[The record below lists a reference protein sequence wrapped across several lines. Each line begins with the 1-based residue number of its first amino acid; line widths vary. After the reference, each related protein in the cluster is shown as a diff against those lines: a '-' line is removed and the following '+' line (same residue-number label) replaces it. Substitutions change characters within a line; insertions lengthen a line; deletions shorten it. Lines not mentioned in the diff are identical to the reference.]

1 MIRSL
6 VILCTILSLSG
17 CAGLFIAGAAT
28 TANIVTDTRTT
39 KQIWQDN
46 NIEFEVAAIG
56 NKEPFKGHVRVVAS
70 SYNGTVV
77 LMGQAPTQDLINQIE
92 QRARA
97 IDGVKT
103 IHNQI
108 KAKEPLSV
116 TQISNDSWITTK
128 VKSALLTD
136 SDLNGV
142 KVKVITEDGDV
153 FLFGYVTTQQ
163 GERATEISRNISGV
177 KQVIKGFQYGDAEP
191 VKVDLPSD
199 GVTTQTQTQTQT
211 QDDTDPDVETF
222 TISD

>member
-6 VILCTILSLSG
+6 VILCAALSMSG

-39 KQIWQDN
+39 KEIWQDN

-56 NKEPFKGHVRVVAS
+56 NKAPFKGKARVVAS

-77 LMGQAPTQDLINQIE
+77 LMGQAPTQDLINE
-92 QRARA
+92 FENKAREVK
-97 IDGVKT
+97 GVKN

-108 KAKEPLSV
+108 KQKEPLSV

-136 SDLNGV
+136 SELNGV
-142 KVKVITEDGDV
+142 KVKVITEDSDV
-153 FLFGYVTTQQ
+153 FLFGYVTPAQS
-163 GERATEISRNISGV
+163 ERATEIARNISGV
-177 KQVIKGFQYGDAEP
+177 KQVVKGFQYGDEKPLEVEEP
-191 VKVDLPSD
+191 EAANSETAVTEEITVKEID
-199 GVTTQTQTQTQT
+199 GQAN
-211 QDDTDPDVETF
+211 
-222 TISD
+222 

>member
-6 VILCTILSLSG
+6 VILFAALSMSG

-39 KQIWQDN
+39 KEIWQDN

-56 NKEPFKGHVRVVAS
+56 NKAPFKGKARVVAS

-77 LMGQAPTQDLINQIE
+77 LMGQAPTRELINE
-92 QRARA
+92 FERRARA
-97 IDGVKT
+97 VSGVKN

-108 KAKEPLSV
+108 KQKEPLSV

-136 SDLNGV
+136 SELNGI
-142 KVKVITEDGDV
+142 KVKVITEDSDV
-153 FLFGYVTTQQ
+153 FLLGYVTPQQ
-163 GERATEISRNISGV
+163 SDRATEIARNISGV
-177 KQVIKGFQYGDAEP
+177 KQVIKGFQYGDEKPLKVEEP
-191 VKVDLPSD
+191 E
-199 GVTTQTQTQTQT
+199 TTQPEATVTELGSQ
-211 QDDTDPDVETF
+211 VN
-222 TISD
+222 

>member
-6 VILCTILSLSG
+6 VILFAALSMSG

-39 KQIWQDN
+39 KEIWQDN

-56 NKEPFKGHVRVVAS
+56 NKAPFKGKARVVAS

-77 LMGQAPTQDLINQIE
+77 LMGQAPTRELINE
-92 QRARA
+92 FERRANA
-97 IDGVKT
+97 VSGVKN

-108 KAKEPLSV
+108 KQKEPLSV

-136 SDLNGV
+136 SELNGI
-142 KVKVITEDGDV
+142 KVKVITEDSDV
-153 FLFGYVTTQQ
+153 FLFGYVTPQQ
-163 GERATEISRNISGV
+163 SDRATEIARNISGV
-177 KQVIKGFQYGDAEP
+177 KQVIKGFQYGDEKPLKVEEP
-191 VKVDLPSD
+191 E
-199 GVTTQTQTQTQT
+199 TTQPEATVTELGSQ
-211 QDDTDPDVETF
+211 VN
-222 TISD
+222 

>member
-6 VILCTILSLSG
+6 VILFAALSMSG

-39 KQIWQDN
+39 KEIWQDN

-56 NKEPFKGHVRVVAS
+56 NKAPFKGKARVVAS

-77 LMGQAPTQDLINQIE
+77 LMGQAPTRELINE
-92 QRARA
+92 FERRARA
-97 IDGVKT
+97 VSGVKN

-108 KAKEPLSV
+108 KQKEPLSV

-136 SDLNGV
+136 SELNGI
-142 KVKVITEDGDV
+142 KVKVITEDSDV
-153 FLFGYVTTQQ
+153 FLFGYVTPQQ
-163 GERATEISRNISGV
+163 SDRATEIARNISGV
-177 KQVIKGFQYGDAEP
+177 KQVIKGFQYGDEKP
-191 VKVDLPSD
+191 LKVEDPE
-199 GVTTQTQTQTQT
+199 TTQPEATVTELGSQ
-211 QDDTDPDVETF
+211 VN
-222 TISD
+222 

>member
-6 VILCTILSLSG
+6 VILFAALSMSG

-39 KQIWQDN
+39 KEIWQDN

-56 NKEPFKGHVRVVAS
+56 NKAPFKGKARVVAS

-77 LMGQAPTQDLINQIE
+77 LMGQAPTRELINE
-92 QRARA
+92 FERRARTVS
-97 IDGVKT
+97 GVKN

-108 KAKEPLSV
+108 KQKEPLSV

-136 SDLNGV
+136 SELNGI
-142 KVKVITEDGDV
+142 KVKVITEDSDV
-153 FLFGYVTTQQ
+153 FLFGYVTPQQ
-163 GERATEISRNISGV
+163 SDRATEIARNISGV
-177 KQVIKGFQYGDAEP
+177 KQVIKGFQYGNEKPLKVEEP
-191 VKVDLPSD
+191 E
-199 GVTTQTQTQTQT
+199 TTQPEATVTELGSQ
-211 QDDTDPDVETF
+211 VN
-222 TISD
+222 

>member
-6 VILCTILSLSG
+6 VILCTALSMSG

-39 KQIWQDN
+39 KEIWQDN

-56 NKEPFKGHVRVVAS
+56 NKAPFKGKARVVAS

-77 LMGQAPTQDLINQIE
+77 LMGQAPTQDLINE
-92 QRARA
+92 FENKARA
-97 IDGVKT
+97 VKGVKN

-108 KAKEPLSV
+108 KQKEPLSV

-136 SDLNGV
+136 SELNGV
-142 KVKVITEDGDV
+142 KVKVITEDSDV
-153 FLFGYVTTQQ
+153 FLFGYVTPEQS
-163 GERATEISRNISGV
+163 ERATEIARNISGV
-177 KQVIKGFQYGDAEP
+177 KQVVKGFQYGDEKPLEVEEPEAANSETAVAEEVT
-191 VKVDLPSD
+191 VKEVD
-199 GVTTQTQTQTQT
+199 GQAN
-211 QDDTDPDVETF
+211 
-222 TISD
+222 

>member
-6 VILCTILSLSG
+6 VILFAALSMSG

-39 KQIWQDN
+39 KEIWQDN

-56 NKEPFKGHVRVVAS
+56 NKAPFKGKARVVAS

-77 LMGQAPTQDLINQIE
+77 LMGQAPTRELINE
-92 QRARA
+92 FERRARA
-97 IDGVKT
+97 VSGVKN

-108 KAKEPLSV
+108 RQKEPLSV

-136 SDLNGV
+136 SELNGI
-142 KVKVITEDGDV
+142 KVKVITEDSDV
-153 FLFGYVTTQQ
+153 FLFGYVTPQQ
-163 GERATEISRNISGV
+163 SDRATEIARNISGV
-177 KQVIKGFQYGDAEP
+177 KQVIKGFQYGDEKPLKVEEP
-191 VKVDLPSD
+191 E
-199 GVTTQTQTQTQT
+199 TTQPEATVTELGSQ
-211 QDDTDPDVETF
+211 VN
-222 TISD
+222 

>member
-6 VILCTILSLSG
+6 VILCAALSMSG

-39 KQIWQDN
+39 KEIWQDN

-56 NKEPFKGHVRVVAS
+56 NKAPFKGKARVVAS

-77 LMGQAPTQDLINQIE
+77 LMGQAPTQDLINE
-92 QRARA
+92 FENKAREVK
-97 IDGVKT
+97 GVKN

-108 KAKEPLSV
+108 KQKDPLSV

-136 SDLNGV
+136 SELNGV
-142 KVKVITEDGDV
+142 KVKVITEDSDV
-153 FLFGYVTTQQ
+153 FLFGYVTPAQS
-163 GERATEISRNISGV
+163 ERATEIARNISGV
-177 KQVIKGFQYGDAEP
+177 KQVVKGFQYGDEKPLEVEEP
-191 VKVDLPSD
+191 EAANSETAVTEEITVKEID
-199 GVTTQTQTQTQT
+199 GQAN
-211 QDDTDPDVETF
+211 
-222 TISD
+222 

>member
-6 VILCTILSLSG
+6 VILCAALSMSG

-39 KQIWQDN
+39 KEIWQDN

-56 NKEPFKGHVRVVAS
+56 NKAPFKGKARVVAS

-77 LMGQAPTQDLINQIE
+77 LMGQAPTQDLINE
-92 QRARA
+92 FENKAREVK
-97 IDGVKT
+97 GVKN

-108 KAKEPLSV
+108 KQKEPLSV

-136 SDLNGV
+136 SELNGV
-142 KVKVITEDGDV
+142 KVKVITEDSDV
-153 FLFGYVTTQQ
+153 FLFGYVTPAQS
-163 GERATEISRNISGV
+163 ERATEIARNISGV
-177 KQVIKGFQYGDAEP
+177 KQVVKGFQYGDEKSLELEEP
-191 VKVDLPSD
+191 EAANSETAVTEEVTVKEID
-199 GVTTQTQTQTQT
+199 GQAN
-211 QDDTDPDVETF
+211 
-222 TISD
+222 

>member
-6 VILCTILSLSG
+6 VILCAALSMSG

-39 KQIWQDN
+39 KEIWQDN

-56 NKEPFKGHVRVVAS
+56 NKAPFKGKARVVAS

-77 LMGQAPTQDLINQIE
+77 LMGQAPTQDLINE
-92 QRARA
+92 FENKAREVK
-97 IDGVKT
+97 GVKN

-108 KAKEPLSV
+108 KQKEPLSV

-136 SDLNGV
+136 SELKGV
-142 KVKVITEDGDV
+142 KVKVITEDSDV
-153 FLFGYVTTQQ
+153 FLFGYVTPAQS
-163 GERATEISRNISGV
+163 ERATEIARNISGV
-177 KQVIKGFQYGDAEP
+177 KQVVKGFQYGDEKPLEVEEP
-191 VKVDLPSD
+191 EAANSETAVTEEVTVKEVD
-199 GVTTQTQTQTQT
+199 GQAN
-211 QDDTDPDVETF
+211 
-222 TISD
+222 

>member
-6 VILCTILSLSG
+6 VILFAALSMSG

-39 KQIWQDN
+39 KEIWQDN

-56 NKEPFKGHVRVVAS
+56 NKAPFKGKARVVAS

-77 LMGQAPTQDLINQIE
+77 LMGQAPTRELINE
-92 QRARA
+92 FERRASA
-97 IDGVKT
+97 VSGVKN

-108 KAKEPLSV
+108 KQKEPLSV

-136 SDLNGV
+136 SELNGI
-142 KVKVITEDGDV
+142 KVKVITEDSDV
-153 FLFGYVTTQQ
+153 FLFGYVTPQQ
-163 GERATEISRNISGV
+163 SDRATEIARNISGV
-177 KQVIKGFQYGDAEP
+177 KQVIKGFQYGNEKPLKVEEP
-191 VKVDLPSD
+191 E
-199 GVTTQTQTQTQT
+199 TTQPEATVTELGSQ
-211 QDDTDPDVETF
+211 VN
-222 TISD
+222 